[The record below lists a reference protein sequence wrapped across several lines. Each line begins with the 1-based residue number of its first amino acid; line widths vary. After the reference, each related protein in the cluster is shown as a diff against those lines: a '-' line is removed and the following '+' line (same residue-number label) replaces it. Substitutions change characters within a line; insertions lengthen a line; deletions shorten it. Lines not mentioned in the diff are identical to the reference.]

1 MEKREAAEYL
11 GVSTRTLERYA
22 AQGLLVPR
30 RKKGKTRPITVFDQ
44 AELER
49 LKSQLESSHKVE
61 VFGRPNTP
69 APRETV
75 GFRLDSYYMKRL
87 EEVAKQKG
95 MSPGDMARRMVIRS
109 IEAGDDIEKLT
120 QSIRETLYLLLV
132 GSMGVSE
139 AEADDIVRR
148 IGEAG

>member
-1 MEKREAAEYL
+1 
-11 GVSTRTLERYA
+11 
-22 AQGLLVPR
+22 
-30 RKKGKTRPITVFDQ
+30 
-44 AELER
+44 
-49 LKSQLESSHKVE
+49 
-61 VFGRPNTP
+61 
-69 APRETV
+69 
-75 GFRLDSYYMKRL
+75 MKRL